1 MRKNE
6 SGFVVIVTML
16 IMVGLISLGLSV
28 ANQSTEDTAESGDE
42 SQAVRV
48 FNAAEAGVEELL
60 SAPLVDDGGTIQTTL
75 PDFDGAALRYRV
87 MEQYTLE
94 THLLEG
100 GTATIDL
107 PGGYAGNII
116 INWDSA
122 AALLIAIYTDDA
134 SVQTVQYVGAN
145 PYTAVRIAGFDSA
158 ANVSSKSRYQFTA
171 PANTKMVRIKSL
183 LAATNLTVESSFP
196 DPQYHTV
203 RSEATGADGVT
214 RTIEVNKTIEV
225 PPAILDYAVY
235 SGGSITK

>member
-60 SAPLVDDGGTIQTTL
+60 SAPLVDSGAILDRADQ
-75 PDFDGAALRYRV
+75 FDGSDIRYRV

-183 LAATNLTVESSFP
+183 LAATNLIVESSFP